1 MLNKTL
7 KGMNNVASKKEEI
20 IYVAS
25 SLIHSRG
32 YENTKLS
39 DILTSACIGKGQ
51 FYHYFASKQNLADAV
66 IEFLIENMK
75 RDLFENILD
84 QSMDPKEKLSQM
96 LDEICH
102 MQIESQAKRGC
113 ALGNLAIEISEHEP
127 AFRDKISIF
136 FDQWEEKVQQ
146 ALHEMQ
152 QNGQLDEKLDTLKHS
167 RAMVAMIEGA
177 ILRMKN
183 KQDIQV
189 LYDITDVI
197 RSEYHLH
204 EE

>member
-1 MLNKTL
+1 M
-7 KGMNNVASKKEEI
+7 ASKREEI
-20 IYVAS
+20 IYEAS
-25 SLIHSRG
+25 ALIHSRG

-39 DILTSACIGKGQ
+39 DILTSAGIGKGQ

-66 IEFLIENMK
+66 IEFLIDNMK
-75 RDLFENILD
+75 RDLFENTLD
-84 QSMDPKEKLSQM
+84 QPMNPKKKLNKM

-102 MQIESQAKRGC
+102 MQIESQGRRGC
-113 ALGNLAIEISEHEP
+113 ALGNLAIELSEHEP
-127 AFRDKISIF
+127 VFRDKISIF

-146 ALHEMQ
+146 TLVQLQ
-152 QNGQLDEKLDTLKHS
+152 QEGELEENIDTMKHA

-197 RSEYHLH
+197 RNEYNLQ